1 MHRTKH
7 WLENRVGP
15 SMSQE
20 QLLLPKVFAC
30 WLLEVMLVCV
40 CACAVQTSNVW
51 LRSPL
56 VNLEAGHEE

>member
-40 CACAVQTSNVW
+40 CVCVCGADFKRVAEITFGES
-51 LRSPL
+51 
-56 VNLEAGHEE
+56 

>member
-40 CACAVQTSNVW
+40 CVCGADFKRVAEITFGES
-51 LRSPL
+51 
-56 VNLEAGHEE
+56 